1 MAGSVIEPA
10 TFSAQLF
17 LVGMAEPLVRGCQR
31 PGLCH
36 TWHKLKQRQRGL
48 PVGDE
53 VMTNQVGYAGGG
65 TGTEDT
71 SNKPS
76 RNVWKGSPFKDI
88 EDGYKGGTAIFEK
101 FEHGPTAPA
110 STTTTAG
117 HGWRISTG
125 TAATVTTDAAQGGG
139 VILTTGASNVQTAMG
154 ALSQPFQITS
164 GAKDL
169 WWEARVE
176 FDLVADN
183 EPSFFIG
190 LGDSTVLSTTK
201 PVDNDGTY
209 KANGVAEVVVGA
221 DAVTVVATTAVKI
234 GMHFD
239 SGTNVLT
246 FYKNGVALADTKTI
260 PDGGGT
266 DFTADVTLGLI
277 AGGVSGSGNAGLM
290 TISWIRACQEV

>member
-1 MAGSVIEPA
+1 
-10 TFSAQLF
+10 
-17 LVGMAEPLVRGCQR
+17 
-31 PGLCH
+31 
-36 TWHKLKQRQRGL
+36 
-48 PVGDE
+48 
-53 VMTNQVGYAGGG
+53 MTNQVGYAGGG

-201 PVDNDGTY
+201 PVDNDGTVGDLNMVGFLRSELDGDVFDTTY

-266 DFTADVTLGLI
+266 DFPADVTLGLI